1 MFNEKSQFRVSIYIY
16 TVLCDSTPEQ
26 HEIENYEK
34 KGLKHHKTIYIIYIH
49 VILTFY
55 KGKVARHFA
64 GAFFRIYIYIRETS
78 IYDKLSSQIEM
89 GLNIIFLIINFY
101 ILTTVDPKQWVDSRR
116 VEEQGQTH
124 DMRKH

>member
-1 MFNEKSQFRVSIYIY
+1 M
-16 TVLCDSTPEQ
+16 CDSTPEQ

-64 GAFFRIYIYIRETS
+64 GAFFRVYIYIRETS

-89 GLNIIFLIINFY
+89 GLNIIFSYHKFLYFNHRRPQ
-101 ILTTVDPKQWVDSRR
+101 TVGGFK
-116 VEEQGQTH
+116 TC
-124 DMRKH
+124 